1 MTLVVG
7 SDLRGEQHEFGALAK
22 GFRKEMM
29 FELRA
34 EWREGKRLSAR
45 AGLKGHPPGHLDL
58 GGSRIPPRTQTSPL
72 RLSALLDFTV
82 GTATAMSPNRTG
94 VN

>member
-7 SDLRGEQHEFGALAK
+7 SDLRGEQHEFGALAE

-34 EWREGKRLSAR
+34 EHER
-45 AGLKGHPPGHLDL
+45 
-58 GGSRIPPRTQTSPL
+58 GSICQPER
-72 RLSALLDFTV
+72 D
-82 GTATAMSPNRTG
+82 
-94 VN
+94 